1 VIPEPPGFLR
11 GTVQLRYG
19 DIDRQ
24 GHVNNSAVLQ
34 IVESARTALWDRA
47 ALPVSPGQVIRQQTI
62 EYLMPI
68 HADHDSVV
76 VEHWCARIG
85 RTSYVLEFRVLGFD
99 EDVFCRGSIVMVS
112 VDSAGRPQEIPAT
125 LRSILESL
133 SHRPAV
139 TAPVS

>member
-1 VIPEPPGFLR
+1 MISERPGFLR
-11 GTVQLRYG
+11 STVQLRYG

-47 ALPVSPGQVIRQQTI
+47 ALPVSPGQVIRQQTV
-62 EYLMPI
+62 EYLRPI
-68 HADHDSVV
+68 HADHDPVL
-76 VEHWCARIG
+76 VEHWCVKIG
-85 RTSYVLEFRVLGFD
+85 RTSYVLEFRVLGCD

-112 VDSAGRPQEIPAT
+112 VDSVGTPQEIPAT

-133 SHRPAV
+133 SDRPEV
-139 TAPVS
+139 TTPVT